1 MELMRTFSISRV
13 VLPVLLGSVAA
24 FGQYEAGSAGA
35 PPSGLAPAISAV
47 LQKDG
52 VTVSKGGTPYCE
64 IWFRTGTVGGGK
76 TEENQSIK
84 GIDIGTLVGAIRFD
98 GKGQD
103 RRGQGIKPGVYT
115 LRYGL
120 IPVNGDHQGAAPQRD
135 FVVMVP
141 VANDTDLNAKPAF
154 DALMDMSRKASGTPH
169 PAVLSLWKA
178 DADAPAGIS
187 QQGESDWVLQDKLG
201 DTRISIIIIGIA
213 AN

>member
-1 MELMRTFSISRV
+1 MS
-13 VLPVLLGSVAA
+13 A
-24 FGQYEAGSAGA
+24 FGQYAAGSAGA
-35 PPSGLAPAISAV
+35 PPAELSPAISAA

-52 VTVSKGGTPYCE
+52 AKVTSGGKPYCE
-64 IWFRTGTVGGGK
+64 IWFRTGKITGK
-76 TEENQSIK
+76 TEDNQTIK
-84 GIDIGTLVGAIRFD
+84 GIDVGTLVGAIRWD

-135 FVVMVP
+135 FVVMIP
-141 VANDTDLNAKPAF
+141 AANDTDLNAKPGF
-154 DALMDMSRKASGTPH
+154 DQLMDMTRKASGTPH

-178 DADAPAGIS
+178 DADGPIAIA

-201 DTRISIIIIGIA
+201 DTPISIILVGVA